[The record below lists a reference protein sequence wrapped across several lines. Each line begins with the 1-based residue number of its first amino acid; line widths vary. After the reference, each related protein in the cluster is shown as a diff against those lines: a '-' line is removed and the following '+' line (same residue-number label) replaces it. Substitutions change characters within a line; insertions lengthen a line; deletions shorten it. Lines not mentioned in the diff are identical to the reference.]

1 MKFKNTIKTMKYL
14 LMAMALLLGLADTQA
29 STPSFAIA
37 EISSPSKLK
46 LMAEGTFSIY
56 QSGDSILMEFP
67 RQLDGREIE
76 ILGQVDEGFGL
87 LNRPVQSLG
96 VVCLSIPDSMTVEFR
111 QPFYAERVLNSKSH
125 LLKPFLQSNGPVLGD
140 VYHAVS
146 VSKDGN
152 PIIDITDVVRGE
164 KEWVSSPQNAQ
175 IRSLLPEMSRFLG
188 SHQLASNGGIQNN
201 EQGVSFSVL
210 RYYEAEAEQYAYNS
224 MAILLPSGS
233 KSLRM
238 SIVVRLL
245 PQKSMSIRLASRG
258 IAAQTIRFKDYS
270 QNPYT
275 VVDDS
280 LVVRWNPQRSCV
292 CYVDDRV
299 PSRYV
304 NAFERGVQSW
314 NLLLQ
319 KAKVKFRLQVKKV
332 EKGMD
337 LASLPCLLSY
347 DVADKG
353 VSSQKVVHP
362 RTGEILSFRL
372 NVGHDF
378 KNPISPDE
386 LQRLIHVEIAE
397 LLGLQ
402 KGLSEADAIHSLS
415 SMYR

>member
-1 MKFKNTIKTMKYL
+1 MKYL
-14 LMAMALLLGLADTQA
+14 LTVMALLLSLADSQA
-29 STPSFAIA
+29 SSQSMANSEKMFLTQMETI
-37 EISSPSKLK
+37 
-46 LMAEGTFSIY
+46 AEGTFPIY
-56 QSGDSILMEFP
+56 KRGDSILMEFP

-76 ILGQVDEGFGL
+76 IFGQVDEGFGL

-111 QPFYAERVLNSKSH
+111 QPFYAERVLNPKSH
-125 LLKPFLQSNGPVLGD
+125 LLKPFLQSNGPILGD

-146 VSKDGN
+146 VSKNGN

-164 KEWVSSPQNAQ
+164 KEWVGSPQNGQ
-175 IRSLLPEMSRFLG
+175 IRSLLPEMSRLLEPH
-188 SHQLASNGGIQNN
+188 SPSSSSSLSKDGG
-201 EQGVSFSVL
+201 VAFSVL

-245 PQKSMSIRLASRG
+245 PQKSMPIRLASRG
-258 IAAQTIRFKDYS
+258 ISAQTIRFKDYS

-280 LVVRWNPQRSCV
+280 LVVRWNPQRSCI

-299 PSRYV
+299 PSCYV
-304 NAFERGVQSW
+304 EAFESGVQSW

-319 KAKVKFRLQVKKV
+319 KAKVRFRLQVKRV
-332 EKGMD
+332 EKGMN
-337 LASLPCLLSY
+337 LADLPCLLSY

-353 VSSQKVVHP
+353 VSSQKIVHP

-378 KNPISPDE
+378 MNPISPKE
-386 LQRLIHVEIAE
+386 LQKLIHAEIAD
-397 LLGLQ
+397 LLGLW
-402 KGLSEADAIHSLS
+402 KGLSESEAIRSLS
-415 SMYR
+415 YMYL